1 MTPGRSLLFSLSLMT
16 DPTTSIKREYDSGAM
31 KHALIAIL
39 IICACASHSAA
50 LSDGKSGTGVKHI
63 SFATE
68 DGGLIYADVY
78 GEGERGVVL
87 AHGGRFN
94 KESWR
99 LQAQQ
104 LANAGFH
111 VLAFDFRGFGQSHG
125 PGDSDM
131 FTAPMHL
138 DVLAAVRYLRKNGA
152 KTVAVMGGSFGGAA
166 AADAAIA
173 SQPGE
178 INRLILLAGEGN
190 GPAEKI
196 NAPLLEIVA
205 RDDASEDG
213 PRLPHIRAWFD
224 KAPQPKELIVLEGS
238 AHAQFL
244 FQTDQA
250 DRVMKE
256 VFRFLTTA
264 ESRK

>member
-1 MTPGRSLLFSLSLMT
+1 
-16 DPTTSIKREYDSGAM
+16 M

-39 IICACASHSAA
+39 ILYNCAPSSAS
-50 LSDGKSGTGVKHI
+50 LSDGKPETRVEHV

-78 GEGERGVVL
+78 GKGERGVVL
-87 AHGGRFN
+87 AHGGRFR
-94 KESWR
+94 KESWQP
-99 LQAQQ
+99 QAEQ

-138 DVLAAVRYLRKNGA
+138 DVQAAVRYLRKNGA

-166 AADAAIA
+166 AADACIA

-178 INRLILLAGEGN
+178 INRLILLAADGN

-196 NAPLLEIVA
+196 NAPLLVIVA
-205 RDDASEDG
+205 RHDASEDG
-213 PRLPHIRAWFD
+213 PRLPRIRAWFD
-224 KAPQPKELIVLEGS
+224 NAPQPKELIVLEGS

-256 VFRFLTTA
+256 VFRFLRTA
-264 ESRK
+264 E